1 MEWAAFF
8 SSLGKLRSFG
18 GWGSSDAQEVV
29 GRKASSN
36 SQLLRSFLHLKRLE
50 DVVLLGSY
58 SVGGYLGLLE
68 LNLVMPGEP
77 WGTGKQT

>member
-8 SSLGKLRSFG
+8 LLWESCFFFG

-29 GRKASSN
+29 GRNASSK
-36 SQLLRSFLHLKRLE
+36 SQLLRSFLHLKRSE

-58 SVGGYLGLLE
+58 SVGEYLGLLE

-77 WGTGKQT
+77 WGTWKQT